1 MFDRADFIEMVL
13 YKGEWKM
20 PEILSKA
27 GCFVGIIVLGFVL
40 RQVGFFKKEDFRVLS
55 QIALKI
61 TLPASVV
68 VSFSAMTI
76 DPLMLTIVLL
86 ALSCGIIYI
95 GAAFL
100 LNTRS
105 KREQRAFEVLNLPGY
120 NIGLFALPFVQSY
133 LGPMGVVTA
142 SLFDAGNAVICLGGA
157 YGIAASVKEG
167 GKFSIRRIGK
177 ALLTSVPFMTYV
189 TMILLNLTGLHLP
202 DIALS
207 FAEVIK
213 ASNTFIAM
221 LMIGVGF
228 HLEAEKSQ
236 LLQILKLVLT
246 RYAIAGAFAIV
257 AYWALPF
264 VLEIRK
270 ALVLLVFGPI
280 SAAVPAFTGELGEDV
295 GLSSAMNSICILCS
309 IVFMTVLMLVMG

>member
-1 MFDRADFIEMVL
+1 MV
-13 YKGEWKM
+13 
-20 PEILSKA
+20 EILGKA

-68 VSFSAMTI
+68 VSFSSMTI
-76 DPLMLTIVLL
+76 DPSMLSVVAL

-100 LNTRS
+100 LNIRS

-133 LGPMGVVTA
+133 LGPLGVVTA
-142 SLFDAGNAVICLGGA
+142 SLFDTGNAVICLGGA
-157 YGIAASVKEG
+157 YGIASSVKEG
-167 GKFSIRRIGK
+167 GGVSFSRIGK
-177 ALLTSVPFMTYV
+177 KLITSVPFMTY
-189 TMILLNLTGLHLP
+189 MIMTVLNLIGVRLHG
-202 DIALS
+202 IAVD

-236 LLQILKLVLT
+236 ILRILKLVLT
-246 RYAIAGAFAIV
+246 RYAIAAIFAAV
-257 AYWALPF
+257 AYWVLPF
-264 VLEIRK
+264 SLEIRK
-270 ALVLLVFGPI
+270 ALVLLVFSPI
-280 SAAVPAFTGELGEDV
+280 SAAVPAFTGELKEDV

>member
-1 MFDRADFIEMVL
+1 
-13 YKGEWKM
+13 M

>member
-1 MFDRADFIEMVL
+1 
-13 YKGEWKM
+13 M

-167 GKFSIRRIGK
+167 GKFSFRRIGK

-246 RYAIAGAFAIV
+246 RYAIAGVFAIV

-264 VLEIRK
+264 DLEIRK
-270 ALVLLVFGPI
+270 ALVLLVFSPI